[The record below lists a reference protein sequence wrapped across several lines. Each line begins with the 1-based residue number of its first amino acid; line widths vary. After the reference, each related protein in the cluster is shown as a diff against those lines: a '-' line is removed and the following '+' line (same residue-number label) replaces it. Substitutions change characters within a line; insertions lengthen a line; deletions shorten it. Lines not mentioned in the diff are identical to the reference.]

1 MDTFSL
7 LTGIASGVA
16 ASLICQRVVIEL
28 RSQRAEKAQRLTVRL
43 DNFDR
48 RIRTIEQQIAARVS
62 DNAQT
67 LSTFND
73 RINRITARIDD
84 FERSVADK
92 SGSFD
97 KRLDVHDQRMMQD
110 EMIHTEFA
118 HKIGARLHELEAKLS
133 GISDVMRGA
142 QHAQD

>member
-28 RSQRAEKAQRLTVRL
+28 RSQRAEKAQRLTVRF

-48 RIRTIEQQIAARVS
+48 RIRTIEHQIAALEGFRERLKAVEGKV
-62 DNAQT
+62 AQR
-67 LSTFND
+67 STANQEKLDAF
-73 RINRITARIDD
+73 A
-84 FERSVADK
+84 
-92 SGSFD
+92 
-97 KRLDVHDQRMMQD
+97 KRRDVHDQRMMQD
-110 EMIHTEFA
+110 EVIHAEFA
-118 HKIGARLHELEAKLS
+118 HNIGARLHELEAKLS